1 MACSLLSIPALD
13 ECSFVEREK
22 HKIDI
27 SFEGTVHSIAEGD
40 NFSKV
45 EFRHTHKLKEFTMT
59 VPILTFTVYSEIRH
73 IFHIGQSYRVITYHD
88 GSADFELLENGE

>member
-22 HKIDI
+22 HKIGI
-27 SFEGTVHSIAEGD
+27 SFEGTVHSIIEDD
-40 NFSKV
+40 NSSKV

-59 VPILTFTVYSEIRH
+59 VPVLTFTVYSEIRR
-73 IFHIGQSYRVITYHD
+73 IFHIGQSYRISIYHD
-88 GSADFELLENGE
+88 GSADFELLENEP